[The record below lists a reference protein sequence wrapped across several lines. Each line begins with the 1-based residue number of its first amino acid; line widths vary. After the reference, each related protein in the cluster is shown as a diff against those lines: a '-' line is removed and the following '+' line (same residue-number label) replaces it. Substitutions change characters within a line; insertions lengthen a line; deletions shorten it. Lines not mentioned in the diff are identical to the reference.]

1 MRRSTM
7 KYLED
12 ELFSYPGMD
21 KHIRSIREEIINPW
35 KEQDTNIG
43 GGRANNNVS
52 TVEVKATRLVNDKR
66 LKRMQE
72 VKQAIETIYVEADH
86 NQRKMLDVYYFTR
99 PRTLT
104 IDGVAQKMNVSR
116 RTVFNIR
123 KKLLKQLADELGIMN

>member
-12 ELFSYPGMD
+12 ELFSYPGME
-21 KHIRSIREEIINPW
+21 KHIKSIREEIINPW

-43 GGRANNNVS
+43 GGRANSNVS
-52 TVEVKATRLVNDKR
+52 TVEIKATRLVNDKR

-72 VKQAIETIYVEADH
+72 VKQAIETIYNEGDQ

-116 RTVFNIR
+116 RTIFRVR
-123 KKLLKQLADELGIMN
+123 KSILSRLADELGIIN

>member
-1 MRRSTM
+1 M

-12 ELFSYPGMD
+12 ELFSYPGME

-43 GGRANNNVS
+43 GGRSNSNVS
-52 TVEVKATRLVNDKR
+52 TVEIKATRLVNDKR
-66 LKRMQE
+66 LRRMQE
-72 VKQAIETIYVEADH
+72 VKQAIETIYNEADH

-116 RTVFNIR
+116 RTIFRVR
-123 KKLLKQLADELGIMN
+123 KSILSRLADELGIIN